1 MSVIMRTSYLG
12 QTICMDRHTGS
23 GVALES
29 LRKQFPEEYE
39 EFKALD
45 DLTKYHMFIDYLD
58 IEHGISVEIKVE
70 SLVSTIEDLLVGDIA
85 IEVAAMHAV
94 AALKD
99 TEEVAIELLEK
110 FEEEV
115 AEVAAAARK
124 TLENKLM
131 ECLERM
137 LKDE

>member
-1 MSVIMRTSYLG
+1 MSVIMRTSYEG
-12 QTICMDRHTGS
+12 ETISMGRFTGS

-29 LRKQFPEEYE
+29 LQKLFPVAWD

-45 DLTKYHMFIDYLD
+45 SDEYHMFVDFLEIERD
-58 IEHGISVEIKVE
+58 IFVEIHEE
-70 SLVSTIEDLLVGDIA
+70 SLVSTVEDLLVGDIA
-85 IEVAAMHAV
+85 IKVAAMHAV

-99 TEEVAIELLEK
+99 TEEVATELLEK

-115 AEVAAAARK
+115 AEVADAARK
-124 TLENKLM
+124 TLENKLI

-137 LKDE
+137 LNNG